1 MRCDLGLALGGW
13 RGMAEAVI
21 KTLGLAVLVVFLAVG
36 VWGSWDWR
44 GAPGKA
50 GVSLGKV
57 LLVRRG
63 RPPPARR
70 FPGPAVPP
78 PLPSLGPRESRVT
91 TRRGGPLPLEA
102 QEENRPPLWSSYS
115 KWAIKAE

>member
-36 VWGSWDWR
+36 VWGSLGRAW
-44 GAPGKA
+44 GSGEG

-57 LLVRRG
+57 LLVRWG

-70 FPGPAVPP
+70 SPGPAVPRHFHR
-78 PLPSLGPRESRVT
+78 LDHESR
-91 TRRGGPLPLEA
+91 G
-102 QEENRPPLWSSYS
+102 
-115 KWAIKAE
+115 

>member
-21 KTLGLAVLVVFLAVG
+21 KTRGLAVLVVFLAVG
-36 VWGSWDWR
+36 VWGSLGLAWGSREGWGFPGQ
-44 GAPGKA
+44 GAPRSPG
-50 GVSLGKV
+50 
-57 LLVRRG
+57 
-63 RPPPARR
+63 PPPTSPPLPRASRS
-70 FPGPAVPP
+70 P